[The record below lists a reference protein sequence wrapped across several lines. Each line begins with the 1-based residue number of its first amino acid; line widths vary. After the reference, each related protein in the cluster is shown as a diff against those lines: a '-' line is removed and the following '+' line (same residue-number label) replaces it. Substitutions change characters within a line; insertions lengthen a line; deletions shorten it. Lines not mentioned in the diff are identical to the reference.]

1 MEGPRPPR
9 PDEYASL
16 ACLVDT
22 VFNPG
27 HPGNMFKHFQ
37 PLFHAD
43 NRDNLLVMS
52 DGGEVVSHVGLT
64 FRWALLNGC
73 TVRVA
78 SMGAVATYERYRGQG
93 LASKLFAASCEK
105 ARAAGADF
113 MLISGERPLYLAAGA
128 TFVGRDHF
136 VFADAKTAETLS
148 VPGIAVDPMRPDDL
162 AACKALYDTK
172 PTRFVRPKQDW
183 VSFAVEPNVCGRPTD
198 WSVVRRAGAI
208 CAYILHG
215 NASAP
220 GVRRVV
226 ECAGDASAIGAALKP
241 ILQTTGATTLRLP
254 VQSGDEP
261 LRSMLKTAGATF
273 EKAVPLGTTLL
284 INFEQFMERMR
295 PFFETRVG
303 QLDAARLTFKQTG
316 DRFRIGLDAQHWD
329 IEGKTH
335 ITRLILGH
343 PDEEPATGFLGKLFP
358 VPELWYGLN
367 YI

>member
-1 MEGPRPPR
+1 MEGPRSPH
-9 PDEYASL
+9 PDEYTSL

-27 HPGNMFKHFQ
+27 HPGNMFKYFQ
-37 PLFHAD
+37 PLFQVD

-64 FRWALLNGC
+64 LRWAVLGGC

-78 SMGAVATYERYRGQG
+78 SMGAVATCERYRGQG
-93 LASKLFAASCEK
+93 LASILFTASCEK

-136 VFADAKTAETLS
+136 VFADVETAETLAL
-148 VPGIAVDPMRPDDL
+148 PGISVHPMQPEDL

-172 PTRFVRPKQDW
+172 PARFVRPREDW
-183 VSFAVEPNVCGRPTD
+183 DFFAVEPNVCGRPTE
-198 WSVVRRAGAI
+198 WSVVRRNGAI
-208 CAYILHG
+208 CAYLLHG

-220 GVRRVV
+220 GVRRVI
-226 ECAGDASAIGAALKP
+226 EWAGDATVVGAALKP
-241 ILQTTGATTLRLP
+241 ILKATAATTLRLP
-254 VQSGDEP
+254 VQHGDEP
-261 LRSMLKTAGATF
+261 LRALLQAAGATF
-273 EKAVPLGTTLL
+273 EKATPLGTTLL

-303 QLDAARLTFKQTG
+303 RQDAAGLTFKQDG
-316 DRFRIGLDAQHWD
+316 DRFRIGLGGEQEI
-329 IEGKTH
+329 IEGKTR

-343 PDEEPATGFLGKLFP
+343 PDEEPQTGFLGKLFP
-358 VPELWYGLN
+358 LPELWYGLN